1 MNALRRTCLLTL
13 SSLILVS
20 GLGAQNATS
29 AAAPKPQAP
38 KVEFPAASPSAT
50 LKQRVGLAD
59 IEIVYS
65 RPSVK
70 GRTVF
75 GGLVAYGEVWRT
87 GANSAT
93 RVTFSTPVKFG
104 GTEVPAGAYGLFSI
118 PGETEW
124 TVILNKAPG
133 QWGAYKYDETQDVV
147 RVKTKPVTLAESVE
161 TFTID
166 VNDIRDESATLNLV
180 WQKTRVP
187 VKLEFDITP
196 TVVAQIEAAMASD
209 GEKKPY
215 AQAAVF
221 YLEHNLDLTKARGW
235 MDAALAAQPDAFY
248 YMYHKARILAKMGD
262 KAAAIAAAKQSIE
275 LAGKAP
281 GGAGAEYTRLNNEL
295 IASLK

>member
-1 MNALRRTCLLTL
+1 MNPVRRTFLLTL
-13 SSLILVS
+13 STLILAS
-20 GLGAQNATS
+20 GLCAQSATP
-29 AAAPKPQAP
+29 AAAPKPTAP
-38 KVEFPAASPSAT
+38 KVDFPAASPLAT
-50 LKQRVGLAD
+50 LKQRVGLTD

-65 RPSVK
+65 RPGVK

-75 GGLVAYGEVWRT
+75 GGLEAYGKVWRT
-87 GANSAT
+87 GANNAT
-93 RVTFSTPVKFG
+93 RITFSTAVKFG

-118 PGETEW
+118 PGEAEW
-124 TVILNKAPG
+124 TVILSKDPG
-133 QWGAYKYDETQDVV
+133 QWGAYKYDETHDVA
-147 RVKTKPVTLAESVE
+147 RVKIKPVALAESVE

-166 VNDIRDESATLNLV
+166 LNDLRDESATLNLV

-187 VKLEFDITP
+187 VKLAFDITP

-215 AQAAVF
+215 AQAAMF
-221 YLEHNLDLTKARGW
+221 YLDHNLDLTKARGW

-262 KAAAIAAAKQSIE
+262 KAAAVAAAKQSIE
-275 LAGKAP
+275 VAAKAP
-281 GGAGAEYTRLNNEL
+281 GGAKDEYTRLNNEL